1 MGRAILCVLVLF
13 VATQLVAC
21 GQSYKV
27 TTASGAAYYAQE
39 RPEVDTERGQI
50 MFTNPDGRKIILER
64 SNVMVTEEADIPSDW
79 KEAEKTAAKK

>member
-1 MGRAILCVLVLF
+1 MRRVTLCALVLL

-39 RPEVDTERGQI
+39 RPEVDTKLDQI
-50 MFTNPDGRKIILER
+50 NFTSPDGRKMILER

-79 KEAEKTAAKK
+79 KEAEKTADKK